1 MNKLRFPRFER
12 ETLSQKALEV
22 FLSLLDQGILRPGD
36 RLPPQR
42 ELEVQMGL
50 SRTALREAISGL
62 TALGVL
68 DVSVSRGTYVRHVPA
83 HMLLNPAALRS
94 RMEQETLLHSI
105 EVREILE
112 VEAIALAA
120 TRATEP
126 DLADLK
132 IALERIRKGL
142 NSENPLD
149 NAPDFHVALAK
160 CAHNPVLFSILKSFH
175 GLARRQAAMIAK
187 RVPSAVDREYER
199 HLDLYEVVEAR
210 LPDQAR
216 ERMREHLV
224 EARGLILQGAE
235 AESRENVETAEDDE
249 SQGRR
254 RSRKQPVSAYR
265 VRTGSRWRG
274 RPYGKLEWEQ
284 ELPR

>member
-1 MNKLRFPRFER
+1 MATVRFPRFER

-22 FLSLLDQGILRPGD
+22 FLDLIEQGILRAGD

-42 ELEVQMGL
+42 ELEVQMGV

-68 DVSVSRGTYVRHVPA
+68 DVSVSRGTYVRRVPPE
-83 HMLLNPAALRS
+83 MLLNPAALRF

-120 TRATEP
+120 ERANEQ
-126 DLADLK
+126 DLK
-132 IALERIRKGL
+132 GLKDALDRIRKGL
-142 NSENPLD
+142 HSENPLD

-175 GLARRQAAMIAK
+175 GLARRQAAIIAK
-187 RVPSAVDREYER
+187 RVPAAVDREYER
-199 HLDLYEVVEAR
+199 HLELYEVVAAR

-216 ERMREHLV
+216 ERMKEHLI
-224 EARGLILQGAE
+224 EARELILQGAQAEVDEERE
-235 AESRENVETAEDDE
+235 AIESDAGR
-249 SQGRR
+249 GRR
-254 RSRKQPVSAYR
+254 RPRKEPVSLVEFAS
-265 VRTGSRWRG
+265 G
-274 RPYGKLEWEQ
+274 
-284 ELPR
+284 